1 MIADY
6 LRLVSWKGDDGAAI
20 RVGLDS
26 IAALLSRARSA
37 EALCRGMPIG
47 SLPVEEAQKALLADI
62 SPIDDT
68 RSTTHYRIVVT
79 QNVLGKMLQE

>member
-1 MIADY
+1 
-6 LRLVSWKGDDGAAI
+6 
-20 RVGLDS
+20 
-26 IAALLSRARSA
+26 
-37 EALCRGMPIG
+37 MPIG